1 MERRQTPHPLQG
13 TTISAMIKCNCP
25 RLVIGFGHV
34 SVHVNG
40 PVWQLAYNDQNEA
53 LLSCEKHTYTC
64 GSLLCDCD
72 QWKDK
77 LEPGKQHL
85 SYMCAF
91 CVCLQSYWLPNIPRV
106 IRPVSGMR
114 GKVIKKKVNLF
125 LSTRLRHAGGTE
137 VQLCPLVTSA
147 LGGGEWSAS
156 SCDLLTPRKEP
167 R

>member
-1 MERRQTPHPLQG
+1 MERRQTPHPLQE
-13 TTISAMIKCNCP
+13 TTISAVIKCNCP
-25 RLVIGFGHV
+25 RLVIGFGLV

-53 LLSCEKHTYTC
+53 LLSCEKHTCTC
-64 GSLLCDCD
+64 SLLCDCD

-77 LEPGKQHL
+77 LAPGKQHL

-114 GKVIKKKVNLF
+114 GKVIKKGKLVPVHAVKACRGNRGTA
-125 LSTRLRHAGGTE
+125 LSTRNLSTR
-137 VQLCPLVTSA
+137 
-147 LGGGEWSAS
+147 W
-156 SCDLLTPRKEP
+156 R
-167 R
+167 